1 MEDYKTQLHEII
13 TRLQAETK
21 AGELPRELRL
31 SRIDDLIEEYIF
43 FTGERPDAVA
53 LERLADLI
61 LYEELTDSNEHKIS
75 QTEYPFLS
83 ERQYDRR
90 DSREV
95 KSKYDMDGN
104 ALDGRNHGMLTRRE
118 RTGYENR
125 FIDKK
130 AKIRNKERKKT
141 YDTFTKVQPVITRRI
156 NP

>member
-1 MEDYKTQLHEII
+1 MTDYKTQIHEDI
-13 TRLQAETK
+13 TLLQADTK
-21 AGELPRELRL
+21 RGELPREV
-31 SRIDDLIEEYIF
+31 RIEKINTLIENYF
-43 FTGERPDAVA
+43 GKTGEMPDETA
-53 LERLADLI
+53 LERLSDLI

-83 ERQYDRR
+83 ERQFDRR

-104 ALDGRNHGMLTRRE
+104 ALDGRNHGMPTRRE

-141 YDTFTKVQPVITRRI
+141 YDQFTKVQPVITRRI

>member
-1 MEDYKTQLHEII
+1 MTDYKTQLHEDI
-13 TRLQAETK
+13 TQLQADTK
-21 AGELPRELRL
+21 RGELPREV
-31 SRIDDLIEEYIF
+31 RIVKISTLIEDYF
-43 FTGERPDAVA
+43 GKTGEMPDGIT
-53 LERLADLI
+53 LDRMSDLI

-83 ERQYDRR
+83 ERQFDRR
-90 DSREV
+90 DNREV

-104 ALDGRNHGMLTRRE
+104 ALDGRNHGMPTRRE